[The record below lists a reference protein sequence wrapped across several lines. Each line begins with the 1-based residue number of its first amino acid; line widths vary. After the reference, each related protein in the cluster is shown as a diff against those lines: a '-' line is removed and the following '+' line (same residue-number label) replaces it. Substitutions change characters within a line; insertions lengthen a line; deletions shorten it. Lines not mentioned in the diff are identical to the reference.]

1 METMN
6 YFDIVS
12 LSILSYSVIRGIFRG
27 IIREVSAIIGVVA
40 GFYCSYTYY
49 DLVAQKLVQH
59 ITTPS
64 YASIAGFLL
73 VFTVVFG
80 TINLIGTGIRYIMD
94 IAMLGWAD
102 RLTGAIFGGIKAV
115 LITSVIL
122 IALTRFLPADSPTL
136 TGSKTA
142 PYITSLSEAMI
153 MVVPKDFKAE
163 FRNRLNGVR
172 KIWESRK
179 K

>member
-12 LSILSYSVIRGIFRG
+12 LSILSYSVIRGAFRG
-27 IIREVSAIIGVVA
+27 IIREISAIIGVIA

-49 DLVAQKLVQH
+49 ELAAQKLAH
-59 ITTPS
+59 YITTPA
-64 YASIAGFLL
+64 YTGVAGFLL
-73 VFTVVFG
+73 VFSVVFG
-80 TINLIGTGIRYIMD
+80 VINLLGTGIRYIMD

-102 RLTGAIFGGIKAV
+102 RLTGAVFGGIKAIM
-115 LITSVIL
+115 ITSVIL
-122 IALTRFLPADSPTL
+122 IALTRFLPSDSPTL

-153 MVVPKDFKAE
+153 MIVPKEFKAE
-163 FRNRLNGVR
+163 FRNKLSGV
-172 KIWESRK
+172 KKFWESK
-179 K
+179 KN